1 MDSLCCMAIGT
12 FAVIA
17 VIIYVAYY
25 TRSNFYNYNKQPLFY
40 SPGQDLRISYDPNLY
55 GTNNMVNLA
64 SQGGGT
70 PWYL

>member
-12 FAVIA
+12 FAVIS

-25 TRSNFYNYNKQPLFY
+25 TRSTFTQPLFY
-40 SPGQDLRISYDPNLY
+40 SPGQDLRVSYDPNLY
-55 GTNNMVNLA
+55 PTNNIINLA
-64 SQGGGT
+64 SKGGT